1 MKAINTFFYTIY
13 YLVYLD
19 ILQDLD
25 NTIDNIYVKRLLQLW
40 FAVIV
45 SLAVIGISYFVVKVF
60 VLHLIFSIP
69 LWKRLMTFAHYQLE

>member
-13 YLVYLD
+13 DLVYLN
-19 ILQDLD
+19 ILQDL
-25 NTIDNIYVKRLLQLW
+25 NETIDNIYIKRILQLW
-40 FAVIV
+40 FATIV

-69 LWKRLMTFAHYQLE
+69 L

>member
-69 LWKRLMTFAHYQLE
+69 L

>member
-25 NTIDNIYVKRLLQLW
+25 NTIDNIYVKRVLQLW

-60 VLHLIFSIP
+60 VLHLIFGLS
-69 LWKRLMTFAHYQLE
+69 L

>member
-13 YLVYLD
+13 HLVYLD

-25 NTIDNIYVKRLLQLW
+25 KTIDNIYVKRVLQLW

-69 LWKRLMTFAHYQLE
+69 L